1 MHYPHVSVHRF
12 KEDPWLWDLEWD
24 VQEFKQK
31 KVAVSKKK
39 SVKKT
44 PAATPLPEIEEGV
57 CCYHCKIMTFLCMK
71 PKIVTT
77 SLDPGP
83 PSDEELAGPCPS
95 RLAVETLKETV
106 SRLPK
111 RRQHLPGHPG

>member
-1 MHYPHVSVHRF
+1 MVLQVFLGNVYHPCVFVYRF

-44 PAATPLPEIEEGV
+44 PAATPLPEIEEG
-57 CCYHCKIMTFLCMK
+57 I
-71 PKIVTT
+71 
-77 SLDPGP
+77 S
-83 PSDEELAGPCPS
+83 AG
-95 RLAVETLKETV
+95 LL
-106 SRLPK
+106 L
-111 RRQHLPGHPG
+111 LFI